1 MQELK
6 SVVKNW
12 ENSTHNE
19 RNEIINNYSK
29 GCIENGDNSF
39 IEILKFKEGILYM
52 DHEDINEPQPFQ
64 TIKSVHV
71 NYEWDNEELIYQ
83 IEDYKDGI
91 TKQVLQEL
99 LELNK

>member
-6 SVVKNW
+6 SVVMNW
-12 ENSTHNE
+12 ENLTHDERQELINE
-19 RNEIINNYSK
+19 HTI
-29 GCIENGDNSF
+29 GCIENGNTVF
-39 IEILKFKEGILYM
+39 IELLEFKETVIGI
-52 DHEDINEPQPFQ
+52 DHDDCLEEKPFQ
-64 TIKSVHV
+64 TIKDIHT
-71 NYEWDNEELIYQ
+71 NYEWDNEEIIYQ